1 MEKRIRIASY
11 IIFIIFGI
19 FLLRLWELQIIKG
32 RLYKD
37 ISERNRIRNIYIPA
51 PRGIIYD
58 RNHNPLVGNVLTFDV
73 SIEKE
78 DIPDDPEKIDL
89 LAELLHINPDEIRE
103 RIERSYSPFEPIKLK
118 QDVTFDEVA
127 MIEARR
133 FDLPGVMVEAVVKRE
148 YIYGRLASHV
158 IGYLGYPTQS
168 QLKDPQYMDIPQ
180 TTLIGQYGIEKAYDG
195 LLRGRP
201 GRRMVEVG
209 ATGRMVKV
217 IGTEDPVKGKDIT
230 LTIDINL
237 QKVAEESLYGKNG
250 AIVVLDPKTGEVL
263 AMASSPSFDP
273 NLFATGITRGD
284 WLLLINNPDKPLL
297 NRATQGQYPPGSTFK
312 IVSAI
317 AGLEEGV
324 IDEATG
330 FVCNGGMDMGGR
342 RFGCWRKEG
351 HGWVDF
357 YRAVAQSCDVYFY
370 NVGKRLGIDRL
381 ERYARMLGLGSPTG
395 IEIDGEKTGVVPST
409 RWKIERMGSPW
420 YGGETLNTAIGQGY
434 LTATPLQMA
443 RLVSAVVNGGRLYKV
458 HLLKDTPPQIER
470 TIDISRENEYL
481 LRKALMGVVENGTG
495 RMAYSRVVRIGGKT
509 GTAQSGARDNKDHAW
524 FVAFAPEDDP
534 ELAVSVL
541 IEHGGHGGAVAAPIA
556 KGVIEAYFSPQLL
569 LEPPT
574 AEEKQG
580 KDIAAISEV
589 ETHQDEIGD

>member
-1 MEKRIRIASY
+1 MEKRIKIISY
-11 IIFIIFGI
+11 IIFIVFAVFI
-19 FLLRLWELQIIKG
+19 LRLWELQIVKG
-32 RLYKD
+32 KSHREL
-37 ISERNRIRNIYIPA
+37 SERNRLRDIYIPA

-58 RNHNPLVGNVLTFDV
+58 RNHNPLVNNVLTFDV
-73 SIEKE
+73 SIVR
-78 DIPDDPEKIDL
+78 DDLPDDPEKIDL
-89 LAELLHINPDEIRE
+89 LAGILHINPDDIKR
-103 RIERSYSPFEPIKLK
+103 RIKNGSFNPFEPIKLK

-133 FDLPGVMVEAVVKRE
+133 FDLPGVMVEAVVKRD
-148 YIYGRLASHV
+148 YLYGKLASHV
-158 IGYLGYPTQS
+158 IGYLGYITPTQA
-168 QLKDPQYMDIPQ
+168 KDPQYIDVPRNG
-180 TTLIGQYGIEKAYDG
+180 LIGQYGIEKAYDN
-195 LLRGRP
+195 LLRGKP
-201 GRRMVEVG
+201 GRRIVEVD
-209 ATGRMVKV
+209 AVGRVVRV

-237 QKVAEESLYGKNG
+237 QKVAEEGLYGKNG
-250 AIVVLDPKTGEVL
+250 AIVALDPKTGEVL

-273 NLFATGITRGD
+273 NLFATGISRTD
-284 WLLLINNPDKPLL
+284 WLLLINNPDKPFI
-297 NRATQGQYPPGSTFK
+297 NRAIQGAYPPGSTFK
-312 IVSAI
+312 IISAI

-357 YRAVAQSCDVYFY
+357 YRAVTQSCDVYFY

-381 ERYARMLGLGSPTG
+381 ERYARMFGLGSPTG
-395 IEIDGEKTGVVPST
+395 IEIDGEKVGVVPST
-409 RWKIERMGSPW
+409 RWKLEKTGKAW
-420 YGGETLNTAIGQGY
+420 FGGETLNTSIGQGY
-434 LTATPLQMA
+434 LTATPIQMA

-458 HLLKDTPPQIER
+458 HLLKDSSPQIER
-470 TIDISRENEYL
+470 TINMRRENEYL
-481 LRKALMGVVENGTG
+481 LRRALMGVVENGTG

-509 GTAQSGARDNKDHAW
+509 GTAQSGARSDKDHAW

-556 KGVIEAYFSPQLL
+556 KDVIEAYFSP
-569 LEPPT
+569 P
-574 AEEKQG
+574 AE
-580 KDIAAISEV
+580 
-589 ETHQDEIGD
+589 QDEEGGIIKTNEVTLQQDEVSD